1 MSPTEPYIGQRRSY
15 GGALCTVRYI
25 GTLANT
31 KGEWLGVEW
40 DDVSRGK
47 HDGQHEGRRIFH
59 CFSSSPTA
67 ASFVRPSRPRDA
79 ERTLLEAIEFKYAA
93 AITTSDDPARQ
104 SSPVANS
111 QATAT
116 STSDN
121 VIEIDGKVVEEVGFD
136 KVQKQ
141 LSMLSDLKI
150 VLVDEL
156 VVCGIAPRGASR
168 EAIKLAQEELA
179 TTCPNIVELDV
190 GWNVIE
196 TWQDIVDICAP
207 LPKLKIL
214 KASGLRLREFGVE
227 CLPTNPQN
235 RFKQIEE
242 LQMNEC
248 LLRPAQI
255 LSILSSVGPGA
266 IDGGFQS
273 LKILSLALNELNS
286 FSVLE
291 EENGEGDTGGQRGPA
306 LAPTDKTWPSVTTV
320 NLDNNRF
327 IDLSSLPTLVSLFPN
342 ISTLSLQ
349 GNMISQLALVSQH
362 RFETI
367 QTLNLAGNQIS
378 SYSFVDALATAFPNL
393 SSLRI
398 SRNPLYDGDR
408 KNSYHIDLRP
418 STSSHPAASAV
429 PPAPS
434 LLPDSTPYYLTLARI
449 PQLKS
454 LNYTTI
460 TARDREEG
468 EIYYLSVAEKEIKQ
482 ILEEQGSS
490 TSKDPVDLA
499 RRRHPRYSALCAKHD
514 RNDILER
521 FLERLEEKP
530 PQPPSA
536 APTSPPLASP
546 ETAASLD
553 LKSYAPG
560 TLGSRLVDTVFY
572 VPVQD
577 TDSASSSEQL
587 HHTTN
592 VTTTVQTFRRPLPTT
607 ISVYRL
613 KSLVANHFGLPAL
626 RFRLVY
632 ESPEYDPVE
641 PISKTRGTDNDNLDK
656 EEEEWDEWGNW
667 DVDDIDDENNNHNS
681 ESQEDS
687 INDARGSGG
696 SAPPMYI
703 TRDGQRFKKR
713 QTEILDGMRPW
724 GDFLDLDAPDG
735 TRRHDVMVRV
745 EPFSVSVSTSETISF
760 SS

>member
-1 MSPTEPYIGQRRSY
+1 MSSSEPYIGQRRSY
-15 GGALCTVRYI
+15 GRALCTVRYI

-59 CFSSSPTA
+59 CLSSSPTA
-67 ASFVRPSRPRDA
+67 ASFVRPSRPRDT
-79 ERTLLEAIEFKYAA
+79 ERTLLEAIKFKYAA
-93 AITTSDDPARQ
+93 AITASDDPPRQ
-104 SSPVANS
+104 SSPAANS

-141 LSMLSDLKI
+141 QSMLSDLKI

-168 EAIKLAQEELA
+168 EEIKVAQEELA

-196 TWQDIVDICAP
+196 TWQGLVDICAP

-214 KASGLRLREFGVE
+214 KASGLRLGEFGVE
-227 CLPTNPQN
+227 YLPTHPQN
-235 RFKQIEE
+235 PFKQIEE

-255 LSILSSVGPGA
+255 LSILSSAEP
-266 IDGGFQS
+266 IDGFRS
-273 LKILSLALNELNS
+273 LKLLALALNELDS
-286 FSVLE
+286 FAVPEQDSE
-291 EENGEGDTGGQRGPA
+291 SGTGHA
-306 LAPTDKTWPSVTTV
+306 LTDLTWPSVTTV

-342 ISTLSLQ
+342 ISALSLQ
-349 GNMISQLALVSQH
+349 GNAISQLGLVSQH
-362 RFETI
+362 RVETI

-378 SYSFVDALATAFPNL
+378 SYSFVDALATTFPNL
-393 SSLRI
+393 ISLRI
-398 SRNPLYDGDR
+398 SRNPLYDGGQ
-408 KNSYHIDLRP
+408 KNPNHIDSR
-418 STSSHPAASAV
+418 TSSHPAV

-434 LLPDSTPYYLTLARI
+434 LLPDSTSYYLTLARI

-454 LNYTTI
+454 INYTTI

-482 ILEEQGSS
+482 ILEEQGSC

-514 RNDILER
+514 RDDILER
-521 FLERLEEKP
+521 FLERLKEKKP
-530 PQPPSA
+530 PSLSPSA
-536 APTSPPLASP
+536 AARASPLASP

-553 LKSYAPG
+553 LESYAPG
-560 TLGSRLVDTVFY
+560 TLGSRLVNTVFY
-572 VPVQD
+572 IPVQD

-587 HHTTN
+587 HHAHTTN
-592 VTTTVQTFRRPLPTT
+592 VGSTGQTFRRPLPTT

-626 RFRLVY
+626 RFKLVY

-641 PISKTRGTDNDNLDK
+641 PISKTRGTDNDNFNK
-656 EEEEWDEWGNW
+656 EEEDWDEWGNW
-667 DVDDIDDENNNHNS
+667 DVDDIEVENNNHNS

-735 TRRHDVMVRV
+735 TRRHDVVVRI
-745 EPFSVSVSTSETISF
+745 ELFSGSVSKSESVSS
-760 SS
+760 

>member
-1 MSPTEPYIGQRRSY
+1 MSSSEPYIGQRRSY

-59 CFSSSPTA
+59 CLSSSPTA
-67 ASFVRPSRPRDA
+67 ASFVRPSRLRDA
-79 ERTLLEAIEFKYAA
+79 ERTLLEAIKFKYAA
-93 AITTSDDPARQ
+93 AITASDDPARQ
-104 SSPVANS
+104 SSPAANS

-136 KVQKQ
+136 KVQIQ

-168 EAIKLAQEELA
+168 EEIKVAHEELA

-227 CLPTNPQN
+227 YLPTHPHNPFN
-235 RFKQIEE
+235 QIEE

-248 LLRPAQI
+248 LLRPAQMV
-255 LSILSSVGPGA
+255 SILSSVGSGP
-266 IDGGFQS
+266 IEGFRS
-273 LKILSLALNELNS
+273 LKLLALALNELDS
-286 FSVLE
+286 FAVPEQDSE
-291 EENGEGDTGGQRGPA
+291 SGTGHA
-306 LAPTDKTWPSVTTV
+306 LTDLTWPSVTTV

-349 GNMISQLALVSQH
+349 GNAISKLGLESSAAH
-362 RFETI
+362 RRFETI

-378 SYSFVDALATAFPNL
+378 SYSFVDALATTFPNL

-398 SRNPLYDGDR
+398 SRNPLYDGGGQ
-408 KNSYHIDLRP
+408 KNSDHIDSRTL
-418 STSSHPAASAV
+418 TSSHPAVPAV
-429 PPAPS
+429 APAPS
-434 LLPDSTPYYLTLARI
+434 LLPDSTSYYLTLARI

-454 LNYTTI
+454 LNYSTI

-482 ILEEQGSS
+482 ILEEQGSC

-514 RNDILER
+514 RDDILER
-521 FLERLEEKP
+521 FLEGMKEKKP
-530 PQPPSA
+530 PSLSPSA
-536 APTSPPLASP
+536 AARASPLASP

-572 VPVQD
+572 IPVQD
-577 TDSASSSEQL
+577 SSASSEQL
-587 HHTTN
+587 HHPHTTN
-592 VTTTVQTFRRPLPTT
+592 VSTTGQTFRRPLPTT

-613 KSLVANHFGLPAL
+613 KSLVASHFGLPAL
-626 RFRLVY
+626 RFKLVY

-656 EEEEWDEWGNW
+656 EEEDWDEWGNW
-667 DVDDIDDENNNHNS
+667 DVDDIDVENNNHNS

-724 GDFLDLDAPDG
+724 GDFLDLDTPDG
-735 TRRHDVMVRV
+735 TRRHDVVVRV
-745 EPFSVSVSTSETISF
+745 EPFSGSVSKSESV
-760 SS
+760 SP